1 MKRTPTHLSRRDA
14 IERVARVGA
23 GTLAALGAGFGVA
36 PAFARDRGDRV
47 DDVQIGGADPIPP
60 PADPRFPKPPTWE
73 TQLKEV
79 APNVY
84 AYIQAGGPGRDNAS
98 VANAGII
105 VGDRGVAVIDT
116 LTAPMHAKAFIAA
129 IRRVTD
135 KPFTHVFLTH
145 HHGDHINGT
154 QYFEGAEI
162 ISHPYCRDEVAKV
175 AAGGGPAFWAKRAG
189 WAEGTEPRKI
199 VVPSTTF
206 DGKMTYR
213 YGGTN
218 LELWPMAPAHT
229 YGDIVAYLPQHKIL
243 FVGDIGF
250 FYVAPWCQNAHPSKW
265 IDVCNTIDRMDVQTI
280 VAGHGPIGGKA
291 ELADMRDY
299 LVLLKRE
306 TRRRYDAKLTAGAA
320 AADIRMG
327 KYDNWIGPERIVMDV
342 QRLYDEF
349 AGTLTPDVNTAGIR
363 RATDEYN
370 AARKPALHE

>member
-1 MKRTPTHLSRRDA
+1 MSHLMNRRQA
-14 IERVARVGA
+14 IARVARAGA
-23 GTLAALGAGFGVA
+23 GTLAALGAGFGVT
-36 PAFARDRGDRV
+36 PALASAFV
-47 DDVQIGGADPIPP
+47 DEAQFGGADPIPP
-60 PADPRFPKPPTWE
+60 APDPRFPKPPTWE

-98 VANAGII
+98 VANAGVI

-116 LTAPMHAKAFIAA
+116 LTAPMHAKALIAA

-154 QYFEGAEI
+154 QYFDGAEV

-175 AAGGGPAFWAKRAG
+175 ARAGGPAFWAKRDG
-189 WAEGTEPRKI
+189 WADGTEPRKI
-199 VVPSTTF
+199 VVPDVTF
-206 DGKMTYR
+206 DGRMTYR
-213 YGGTN
+213 FGATS

-229 YGDIVAYLPQHKIL
+229 YGDIVAYLPQHKVL
-243 FVGDIGF
+243 FAGDIAF

-265 IDVCNTIDRMDVQTI
+265 IDVCNAIDAMDAQTI
-280 VAGHGPIGGKA
+280 VAGHGPLGGKA
-291 ELADMRDY
+291 ELGEMRDY

-306 TRRRYDAKLTAGAA
+306 TRRRYDAKMTAGAA

-342 QRLYDEF
+342 QRFYDEF
-349 AGTLTPDVNTAGIR
+349 AGTLTADVNTAGIR
-363 RATDEYN
+363 RATDDYN
-370 AARKPALHE
+370 AAKKSVAR

>member
-1 MKRTPTHLSRRDA
+1 MTRERATAISRRQA
-14 IERVARVGA
+14 IAQVARVSA
-23 GTLAALGAGFGVA
+23 GTLAALGAGFSA
-36 PAFARDRGDRV
+36 LPAFARDVEDEA
-47 DDVQIGGADPIPP
+47 QFGGADPIPP
-60 PADPRFPKPPTWE
+60 APDPRFPKPPTWE
-73 TQLKEV
+73 TQLKGV

-98 VANAGII
+98 VANAGVI
-105 VGDRGVAVIDT
+105 VGDTGVAVIDT
-116 LTAPMHAKAFIAA
+116 LTAPMHAKALIAA

-154 QYFEGAEI
+154 QYFEGAEV

-175 AAGGGPAFWAKRAG
+175 ARAGGPAFWAKRDG
-189 WAEGTEPRKI
+189 WADGTEPRRI
-199 VVPSTTF
+199 VVPDVTF
-206 DGKMTYR
+206 HGRMTYR
-213 YGGTN
+213 FGATS

-243 FVGDIGF
+243 FAGDIAF

-265 IDVCNTIDRMDVQTI
+265 IDVCNAIDKMDVQAI
-280 VAGHGPIGGKA
+280 VAGHGPLGGKA

-306 TRRRYDAKLTAGAA
+306 SRRRYDAKMTAGAA

-342 QRLYDEF
+342 QRFYDEF
-349 AGTLTPDVNTAGIR
+349 AGALTPDVNTAGIR
-363 RATDEYN
+363 RATDGYN
-370 AARKPALHE
+370 AARKSAAP